1 MHERAYYVYIMTNMR
16 HTVLY
21 TGMTNNIRRRVQ
33 EHQAGEGGYF
43 TRRYNVEKL
52 VYLEQYGDV
61 HEALAREKQIKSGS
75 RQRKIDLIDYQNPDW
90 KDRSHEL

>member
-1 MHERAYYVYIMTNMR
+1 MHERAYYVYIMTNTR

-21 TGMTNNIRRRVQ
+21 TGMTNSIRRRVQ
-33 EHQAGEGGYF
+33 EHRAGEGGYF
-43 TRRYNVEKL
+43 TRRYNVGKL